1 MDKHDFF
8 MRRCFDLARM
18 GAGNVSPNP
27 MVGSVI
33 VYNNKIIG
41 EGYHQRYGE
50 AHAEVN
56 AIKSVDDKDLH
67 LLNKSTIYVSLEPCC
82 FYGKTP
88 PCSKL
93 IIENNIPT
101 VVISCLDS
109 TPSVAGKSVKLL
121 HDAGR
126 EVIVGI
132 LRNEGAKLF
141 SARNNLVCY
150 NRPYTILKYAKSADG
165 FFGKENKQ
173 VWLTNKF
180 SKRLV
185 HKWRSEVDAIL
196 VGSNTAKVDN
206 PQLTN
211 RLYFGNNPLRIAVD
225 FNSKLPS
232 DAALLDGKT
241 ATWIINHLEKNADN
255 NKLRYLSLPQGK
267 EMIPELLNLLAK
279 ENKSS
284 LLVEGGANLINQF
297 MELGL
302 WDEARVLESPVL
314 LNNGIP
320 APTILNSPP
329 REMYI
334 GLDKLMIHTNKNV
347 TIV

>member
-1 MDKHDFF
+1 MDKHVLF
-8 MRRCFDLARM
+8 MKRCFDLARM
-18 GAGNVSPNP
+18 AAGNVSPNP
-27 MVGSVI
+27 MVGAVI

-41 EGYHQRYGE
+41 EGFHQRYGE

-56 AIKSVDDKDLH
+56 AIKSVRKKDLH
-67 LLNKSTIYVSLEPCC
+67 LLHQSTIYVSLEPCC
-82 FYGKTP
+82 FYGNTP

-101 VVISCLDS
+101 IVISCLDS

-126 EVIVGI
+126 EVIVGV

-141 SARNNLVCY
+141 SARNSLVSN

-165 FFGKENKQ
+165 FIGQKNKQ

-196 VGSNTAKVDN
+196 VGTNTAKTDN

-211 RLYFGNNPLRIAVD
+211 RLYFGKSPLRIAID
-225 FNSKLPS
+225 FNATIPN
-232 DAALLDGKT
+232 AFALLDQQT
-241 ATWIINHLEKNADN
+241 PTWIINNSNKNISKN
-255 NKLRYLSLPQGK
+255 NLQYISLPQGK
-267 EMIPELLNLLAK
+267 EMIPELLRLLAK

-284 LLVEGGANLINQF
+284 LLVEGGANLIHQF
-297 MELGL
+297 IDLGL
-302 WDEARVLESPVL
+302 WDEARVLQSPIL
-314 LNNGIP
+314 LNNGIS
-320 APTILNSPP
+320 APIIKKTLQK
-329 REMYI
+329 EVHL
-334 GLDKLMIHTNKNV
+334 GTNKLRVYYN
-347 TIV
+347 